1 MSTNDANDAGNFDF
15 DPDNLDSDVGSGG
28 SDDGNSGIVPIGGEL
43 PYNIQI
49 PTSRLLN
56 ILTSLSPGFQQLS
69 VQEQRGWRNKLSRK
83 LYPWTRP
90 GFYKRLNEAL
100 HLGYAGQPGG
110 HGKQHYWRLFY
121 DDRLKDRLE
130 PYIPSEPPIG
140 GEGKLIEWGGLYFR
154 SEAELRIAKI
164 LDQEEVLFFANARG
178 RVGLMDAP
186 VSNDQSNGRVESDFL
201 VFHQGRCLIL
211 EVDGQHHLEGGQT
224 VRDYAR
230 DRMLL
235 RAGLP
240 TVRFTGRDCLDRP
253 QAVVAECLSILQA
266 RS

>member
-1 MSTNDANDAGNFDF
+1 MSTNDAHNASNFDF
-15 DPDNLDSDVGSGG
+15 DPDDLDTDTGSG
-28 SDDGNSGIVPIGGEL
+28 GIVPIGGEL

-49 PTSRLLN
+49 STSRLLD

-69 VQEQRGWRNKLSRK
+69 ASEKRGWRNKLSRK

-90 GFYKRLNEAL
+90 GFYKKLNEAL

-121 DDRLKDRLE
+121 DDRLRDRLE
-130 PYIPSEPPIG
+130 PYIPSGQTG
-140 GEGKLIEWGGLYFR
+140 GEGGEKLIEWGGLYFR

-178 RVGLMDAP
+178 RVGLLDAP
-186 VSNDQSNGRVESDFL
+186 VSNNQSNGRVEADFML
-201 VFHQGRCLIL
+201 FHKGRCLIL

-240 TVRFTGRDCLDRP
+240 TIRFTGKDCLDRP

-266 RS
+266 RLS